1 MDTFTDDVIFTLSLY
16 LVPKELVNLA
26 LVCKRFGYNYDTSK
40 KKKSIVSKQQQD
52 YPWSLMEE
60 ASRRRISAAKNDIQ
74 NPYRHSDL
82 ITIRGEESWIAV
94 HQRLHLLQHS
104 LVFSKLIGT
113 SRYVNDD
120 ITHVNMRRSTAGY
133 KSIAVCNQVM
143 KSGFHSVEFHVT
155 EDAED
160 GGFSIG
166 LIDASIH
173 NWPKKKMRRSEL
185 SSWCTALRGT
195 HDEDRTTQF
204 GLYIR
209 VHKGDIL
216 RTGLDVN
223 EGWFTIHRNNEL
235 IHNGEAGE
243 LNNVDNH
250 CWALFEHGTC
260 RIGKVYNIQQKSTH
274 VGEQKE

>member
-16 LVPKELVNLA
+16 LVPKELANLA
-26 LVCKRFGYNYDTSK
+26 LVCKRFGYNNDTSNAK
-40 KKKSIVSKQQQD
+40 KKKTASKQQKYD

-94 HQRLHLLQHS
+94 YQRLHLLQHS

-113 SRYVNDD
+113 VRYINDN
-120 ITHVNMRRSTAGY
+120 ITHVNMRRSTAEH

-143 KSGFHSVEFHVT
+143 KSGKHSAEFHVT
-155 EDAED
+155 DGED

-173 NWPKKKMRRSEL
+173 NWPKKKMRGSDFV
-185 SSWCTALRGT
+185 SWVTALRRKHG
-195 HDEDRTTQF
+195 EEYIIQF
-204 GLYIR
+204 GNFIGSR
-209 VHKGDIL
+209 KGDVI
-216 RTGLDVN
+216 RMELDVN
-223 EGWFTIHRNNEL
+223 EGVYTCH
-235 IHNGEAGE
+235 
-243 LNNVDNH
+243 LNN
-250 CWALFEHGTC
+250 L
-260 RIGKVYNIQQKSTH
+260 
-274 VGEQKE
+274 